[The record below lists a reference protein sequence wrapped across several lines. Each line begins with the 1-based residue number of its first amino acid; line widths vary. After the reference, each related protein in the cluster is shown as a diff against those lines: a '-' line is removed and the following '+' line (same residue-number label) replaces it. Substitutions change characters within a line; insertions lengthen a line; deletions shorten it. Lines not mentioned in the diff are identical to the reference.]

1 MREKIRY
8 ARKLEILCLSWQWM
22 KVEVYKRSELTK
34 DPSETELARFAGA

>member
-34 DPSETELARFAGA
+34 DPGETELARFAGA